1 MRQVTTR
8 QGLRTP
14 TLHSSTSPAARASR
28 LDRPLSGW
36 WCALGWLAATGV
48 FFGLVLALGGANPT
62 DSPESTFT
70 TLAIG
75 HGQLACAYPPGDASA
90 LPALISPLYPLLAG
104 AVEAVTGI
112 GHTYAFPSQSA
123 LGPGCSTAMQHALLY
138 GSAAILRIGYIG
150 WVALLAGLVALLR
163 ACGRGRCVWEPVTLL
178 VVAALPSVLMTLTN
192 AFHPQDMLAMGL
204 ALGGLACAR
213 RGSWI
218 WAGCLLGLAVTSQ
231 QFALLVLVPLLV
243 VVPHN
248 RRIRF
253 AGAAAVAAALVV
265 VPLVVI
271 TSGRALKWV
280 LLGSGTGVPGPSTLI
295 AKFPIHGPIV
305 LESRV
310 LPLALSIVLAW
321 WAVRRLGS
329 AVLEPLPLISLVA
342 TSLSL
347 RLVFEI
353 NMLGYYPMAMVVSLV
368 TLSVVRGRFSPYMV
382 AWLGFVALGYSPL
395 PWGFSPLT
403 YEIAPWVRQTL
414 ILSSG
419 IVLAVGPLTSAALA
433 RVPSGIPAEA
443 RSCLRGDMRERR
455 HEGTGSALYDP
466 HDGLGLGLGDSR
478 GRGSAG
484 YGESSS
490 SRR

>member
-48 FFGLVLALGGANPT
+48 SLWARTGSGWCQPDRLAGVHLHHAGHWTWSTRLCISPRGLRP
-62 DSPESTFT
+62 
-70 TLAIG
+70 
-75 HGQLACAYPPGDASA
+75 A

-295 AKFPIHGPIV
+295 AKFPIPRSDRSRVTSVASRTLHRAGLVGRSTAWLGRARTVTSYFSGRDVAQPTAR
-305 LESRV
+305 LRNQHARV
-310 LPLALSIVLAW
+310 LPHGHGRLA
-321 WAVRRLGS
+321 GNP
-329 AVLEPLPLISLVA
+329 EC
-342 TSLSL
+342 
-347 RLVFEI
+347 
-353 NMLGYYPMAMVVSLV
+353 
-368 TLSVVRGRFSPYMV
+368 
-382 AWLGFVALGYSPL
+382 
-395 PWGFSPLT
+395 
-403 YEIAPWVRQTL
+403 
-414 ILSSG
+414 
-419 IVLAVGPLTSAALA
+419 
-433 RVPSGIPAEA
+433 
-443 RSCLRGDMRERR
+443 RSW
-455 HEGTGSALYDP
+455 P
-466 HDGLGLGLGDSR
+466 V
-478 GRGSAG
+478 
-484 YGESSS
+484 
-490 SRR
+490 